1 MTAASRILVCGSRQ
15 WPWPDTVT
23 AVLDRAADRH
33 GDDLVIIESA
43 ATGAA
48 RAAHRWCLDHDL
60 PAWRHCCYPAS
71 PAARRRAR
79 TRHWSETERH
89 QRMITDEGPRLV
101 IAFHEHLRPG
111 NGSTAALCRSAL
123 SIGLP
128 VWLVPTADPGHGRWL
143 SPAPAPA
150 QPEAHQDCSPAYR
163 DTDAA
168 TATEATSPDPH
179 QAAGAATEE
188 TSCPT

>member
-43 ATGAA
+43 TTGAA
-48 RAAHRWCLDHDL
+48 RAGHRWCLDHDL
-60 PAWRHCCYPAS
+60 PAWRHCCYSATG
-71 PAARRRAR
+71 AARSRAR
-79 TRHWSETERH
+79 TRHWSDTERH

-101 IAFHEHLRPG
+101 IAFHEHLRRPG

-123 SIGLP
+123 AVGLP
-128 VWLVPTADPGHGRWL
+128 VWLVPTADPGRGMWL
-143 SPAPAPA
+143 SPAPA
-150 QPEAHQDCSPAYR
+150 QPETHQGHSPACR
-163 DTDAA
+163 NTHAA
-168 TATEATSPDPH
+168 TATEAARPGPH